1 MKKALLILG
10 MCLTVFTAMAQDTEK
25 LLKDYLQVKEALV
38 ESDMKAAAAAIQT
51 FSETLNADADLQ
63 KGSLKKASDKLAK
76 AGNLEQQRAA
86 FADVSIAIWE
96 LVQQSNDL
104 SADVYYQYCPM
115 KKAYWLSAEPAIRNP
130 YYGAKMLA
138 CGSVKD
144 KKLK

>member
-76 AGNLEQQRAA
+76 AGNLE
-86 FADVSIAIWE
+86 
-96 LVQQSNDL
+96 
-104 SADVYYQYCPM
+104 
-115 KKAYWLSAEPAIRNP
+115 
-130 YYGAKMLA
+130 
-138 CGSVKD
+138 
-144 KKLK
+144 